1 MEKKQNSIATV
12 EDNNIKPHLHKTQ
25 CYGQFIRVDDVSRP
39 LIKGEKFLVPCIVR
53 TDEHL
58 IDWEIV
64 NGEPIPNSELKYFVT
79 PVINH
84 PHNDKENGQTETHY
98 HVDYRFL
105 KHDGNG
111 NFPTVRNKHSKYY
124 FCEHIRPQEN
134 LHGDLQYF
142 IMPVINESFAGIT
155 PVNLISKS
163 KLKHKCIHKGK
174 CPHRGYD
181 LSQVKAIDGKITCP
195 LHGLQFNAVS
205 GVVLNCP

>member
-1 MEKKQNSIATV
+1 MEQKQYSITEVEANSV
-12 EDNNIKPHLHKTQ
+12 KPHLQKKS
-25 CYGQFIRVDDVSRP
+25 CYGQVIRVDDVSRP
-39 LIKGEKFLVPCIVR
+39 IRIGETFLVPCIVR
-53 TDEHL
+53 TATNL
-58 IDWEIV
+58 IDWRIV
-64 NGEPIPNSELKYFVT
+64 NGEPIPNSELKYFIT

-84 PHNDKENGQTETHY
+84 LHNDKENGQTETHY

-105 KHDGNG
+105 KHDDNG
-111 NFPTVRNKHSKYY
+111 DFPNVRNKHSKYY
-124 FCEHIRPQEN
+124 FCEYLRPQEK
-134 LHGDLQYF
+134 LHGDLKYF

-195 LHGLQFNAVS
+195 LHGLEFNAVS